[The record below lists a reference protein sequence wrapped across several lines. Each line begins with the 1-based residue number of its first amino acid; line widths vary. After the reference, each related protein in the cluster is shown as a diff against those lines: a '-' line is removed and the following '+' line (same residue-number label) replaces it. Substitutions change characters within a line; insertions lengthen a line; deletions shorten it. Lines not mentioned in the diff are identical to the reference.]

1 MMLSADNFDDQIRE
15 TGKTH
20 TDRCLYALIMTRKI
34 SLNNLQRLKIK
45 GFKYPE
51 DLVIQIFI

>member
-1 MMLSADNFDDQIRE
+1 MLSADNFNAQIRE

-20 TDRCLYALIMTRKI
+20 TDTCLYALIMTRKI

>member
-1 MMLSADNFDDQIRE
+1 MMLSADNFNAQIRE

-20 TDRCLYALIMTRKI
+20 TDTCLYALMTRKV
-34 SLNNLQRLKIK
+34 SLNSLQRLKIK